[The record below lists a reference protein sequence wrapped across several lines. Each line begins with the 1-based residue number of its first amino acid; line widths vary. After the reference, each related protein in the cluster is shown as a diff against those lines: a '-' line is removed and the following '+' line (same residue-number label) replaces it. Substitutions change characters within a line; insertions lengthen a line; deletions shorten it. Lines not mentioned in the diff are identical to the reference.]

1 MTIEFIWQLPTSG
14 DGRYADASKHKRGE
28 RDATGTAYFAQG
40 VTDPRGK
47 KYNYFDHLHQIAKAA
62 ELAHF
67 DGIQVRNDPDGDE
80 SWIVAGYLT
89 RSTKYLNVVTEFDA
103 SRGSAVYAA
112 KNAVSYQ
119 RFSGGRFAWQISTGG
134 DDAQRH
140 RDGDFVAKEDLY
152 PRIEEFL
159 TVARN
164 VITQTSYSFK
174 GRFFE
179 VLEGGFR
186 GPLSNQKVPT
196 VYLAG
201 NTQEAYALS
210 AKQADVHLL
219 DASHIDLIKADA
231 AKLHALAAKEGRS
244 LRIGLRIDLLAR
256 ETQEEAEFDAKRYLE
271 QAGGQRRGFNTSLLW
286 TDLTTKQTGA
296 TATLVGSFEQ
306 VTAQL
311 NEYVDAGISSFIL
324 SAVPSLEEAYRIG
337 EHVLPAVR
345 AYIQKAQQRA
355 AA

>member
-1 MTIEFIWQLPTSG
+1 MTIEFFWQLPTAG
-14 DGRYADASKHKRGE
+14 DGLYADAKSYRRGE
-28 RDATGTAYFAQG
+28 RDKGVAAAYFGQG
-40 VTDPRGK
+40 VTDPRGTQ
-47 KYNYFDHLHQIAKAA
+47 YNYFDHLHQIAKAA

-67 DGIQVRNDPDGDE
+67 DGIQVRNDPEGDE

-89 RSTKYLNVVTEFDA
+89 RSTKNLTVLTEFDA

-119 RFSGGRFAWQISTGG
+119 RFSNSRFAWQVSTGG
-134 DDAQRH
+134 DEKQRH
-140 RDGDFVAKEDLY
+140 RDGDFVDEADIN

-179 VLEGGFR
+179 VLEGGFK

-201 NTQEAYALS
+201 NTAESYALS
-210 AKQADVHLL
+210 ARQADVHVL
-219 DASHIDLIKADA
+219 DAGHLDLVRADA
-231 AKLHALAAKEGRS
+231 SRLHTLAAAEGRQ

-271 QAGGQRRGFNTSLLW
+271 QSGGQRAFGNSALW
-286 TDLTTKQTGA
+286 NGLTTKQNGA
-296 TATLVGSFEQ
+296 KATLVGSFEQ
-306 VTAQL
+306 VAEQL
-311 NEYVDAGISSFIL
+311 IAYLDAGVSSFIL
-324 SAVPSLEEAYRIG
+324 SAIPSLEEAYRIG
-337 EHVLPAVR
+337 ENVLPALH
-345 AYIQKAQQRA
+345 AHIQATQQRA
-355 AA
+355 A